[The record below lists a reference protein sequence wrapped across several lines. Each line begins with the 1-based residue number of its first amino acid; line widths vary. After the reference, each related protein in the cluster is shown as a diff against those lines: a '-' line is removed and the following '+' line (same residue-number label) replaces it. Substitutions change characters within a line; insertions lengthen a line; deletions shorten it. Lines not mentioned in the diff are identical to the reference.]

1 MCRCLSDLRS
11 FWRKD
16 LAGSRPWLGP
26 QPSRSEQ
33 IRAASEASAT
43 FFCSL
48 RLLSGCLLCDPARLA
63 CRDSTGAVGA
73 PDAVGRRAHR
83 VPLSP
88 SAPARSPVRTRLAQ
102 DNVVTDKATC
112 SQFLALALRCT
123 RTPVMSLC
131 RSSESSRCFSPVW
144 RQCPRLRSSSTEHSQ
159 MPLS

>member
-26 QPSRSEQ
+26 QPSRSEL
-33 IRAASEASAT
+33 RARPRPHSSVPFAFSP
-43 FFCSL
+43 
-48 RLLSGCLLCDPARLA
+48 GCLLCVPARLA